1 MVDWRSKANRVR
13 HSFSS
18 RTDHNHHHHHH
29 PIRHVSSSVTAAV
42 TQPITTT
49 TTTTTT
55 SAINRA
61 SIASCTVTPMS
72 TISTSTPSVHASRKQ
87 PDIIEPS
94 SEFQQTLNNHTSTAQ
109 SSQSHVPTPSV
120 PSLEATSTG
129 SSMSRVPGAFYIPCS
144 IAQRASLN
152 MPAADGAALRR
163 QLAFDALAL
172 VRQLPCCA
180 EGWMFVK
187 RDTSKLSSFF
197 RSQWMPFWGELRGG
211 MLLFCDP
218 NSDYI
223 HNHQRPIKLVFT
235 ATNCI
240 IDLKN
245 TQSYSQLKIRRSDGQ
260 AIVLRMPSAHEAQQ
274 WVVALQT
281 LTFPYTSIRLADFD
295 WITAI
300 GRGASGKV
308 FLVRDNRTN
317 ARLALKVVDKS
328 RVFRTHLTFQH
339 VVNERLVLELC
350 SGCPFAIQLRYAFQ
364 TDSHLYFATDFYD
377 GGDLFSL
384 LQRNQGRL
392 DERHAKRIIAE
403 IVLALEWLHQRN
415 IVYRDLKPENVVLD
429 GNGHVRLAD
438 FGLAKVLKHDH
449 NLLTQTICGTTA
461 YAAPEMLQSKPY
473 DISLDL
479 WCLGVFI
486 YHVLSGR
493 TPFNF
498 KGRTIDEMEEV
509 QRTRQVR
516 YPPVLSLEAVSIIRG
531 LLQNDPCRR
540 LLLEDV
546 KRHPFFRGIDWVH
559 VARKEPH
566 PDDISRLLA
575 DKEERDTAVARL
587 AVARA
592 QQLGV
597 QSDSTAALTRMDVQ
611 EISSM
616 TLDRYLLRN
625 INPEEWRHVSF
636 SDDDDV
642 SATAEFPAFLHKKGA
657 EMETWAIAGW
667 AWTCSEASGHATHA
681 RDGRDGMSGGLAER
695 LGMQQMRLGNG
706 NVMIGRRS
714 LQPWVEGV
722 GGGGGSALG
731 GMTSVGSLMGD
742 SSAGTS
748 NAIAAVSS
756 AAAAAAAAAA
766 EGARAAAA
774 PVNGRTAI
782 QDGATTASSLASET
796 IGSTADRS
804 SRVTET
810 TINKRYEFGANMDQ
824 AGRASLEYRPGMM
837 GITRR
842 SIEINI
848 RPVGG
853 TDTSQA
859 GGGGGGGRWGG
870 KGMLN
875 LGRITSSVREGRHR
889 ASLDTVRG
897 RRSLD
902 RRSREG
908 LIRRT
913 DTFQTTVP
921 RPAERRH
928 VKSNVDMH
936 RSRGK

>member
-13 HSFSS
+13 NSFSS
-18 RTDHNHHHHHH
+18 RPSDHFRHSNH
-29 PIRHVSSSVTAAV
+29 P
-42 TQPITTT
+42 
-49 TTTTTT
+49 
-55 SAINRA
+55 
-61 SIASCTVTPMS
+61 
-72 TISTSTPSVHASRKQ
+72 ISTSPTIISSIHPPASHDATTFI
-87 PDIIEPS
+87 P
-94 SEFQQTLNNHTSTAQ
+94 QTLAAISTSSPGVQPSPDRHAPKKTSDLQNPFSHPSTAQ
-109 SSQSHVPTPSV
+109 SSQSCAPTPSV
-120 PSLEATSTG
+120 PSLDATSTG

-144 IAQRASLN
+144 IAQRASAN
-152 MPAADGAALRR
+152 MLPADAAALRR

-172 VRQLPCCA
+172 VRHLPCCA

-187 RDTSKLSSFF
+187 RDASKLSSFF

-218 NSDYI
+218 NSDYVQ
-223 HNHQRPIKLVFT
+223 NHQRPIKLVFT

-240 IDLKN
+240 IDLRN
-245 TQSYSQLKIRRSDGQ
+245 TPSYSQVKVRRSDGQ
-260 AIVLRMPSAHEAQQ
+260 HIILRMASAHEAQQ

-281 LTFPYTSIRLADFD
+281 QTFPYTSIRLADFD

-317 ARLALKVVDKS
+317 ARLALKVVDKT

-377 GGDLFSL
+377 GGDLFAL

-392 DERHAKRIIAE
+392 EERHARRIVAE
-403 IVLALEWLHQRN
+403 IVLALSWLHEHN

-438 FGLAKVLKHDH
+438 FGLAKVLKREHRF
-449 NLLTQTICGTTA
+449 LTQTICGTTA

-473 DISLDL
+473 NISLDL

-498 KGRTIDEMEEV
+498 KGRTIDEMEEI

-516 YPPVLSLEAVSIIRG
+516 FPTVLSIEAVSLIRG
-531 LLQNDPCRR
+531 LLQNDPSRR
-540 LLLEDV
+540 LTLEEV
-546 KRHPFFRGIDWVH
+546 KHHPFFRGVDWIRVG
-559 VARKEPH
+559 RKESH
-566 PDDISRLLA
+566 PDDVSRLLV
-575 DKEERDTAVARL
+575 DKEEEDTAVARL

-597 QSDSTAALTRMDVQ
+597 ETDSTAALARMDVQ

-625 INPEEWRHVSF
+625 INAEEWRHVSF
-636 SDDDDV
+636 SDDDDA
-642 SATAEFPAFLHKKGA
+642 SATAEFPAVIHKKGA

-667 AWTCSEASGHATHA
+667 AWTCGEASGHATYV
-681 RDGRDGMSGGLAER
+681 RDPRDGMNMGLAER
-695 LGMQQMRLGNG
+695 LSLQQSTITNGNG
-706 NVMIGRRS
+706 TAGYRTS
-714 LQPWVEGV
+714 QSAHTQPGPV
-722 GGGGGSALG
+722 GGGGDMGFATDAVGMDSSTAVASAVAAVTAAALE
-731 GMTSVGSLMGD
+731 MRSVGGPTNGSPAVNEAMTI
-742 SSAGTS
+742 TS
-748 NAIAAVSS
+748 QTPP
-756 AAAAAAAAAA
+756 
-766 EGARAAAA
+766 ETEERAM
-774 PVNGRTAI
+774 
-782 QDGATTASSLASET
+782 
-796 IGSTADRS
+796 
-804 SRVTET
+804 RVEESGPE
-810 TINKRYEFGANMDQ
+810 NRYEFGTNMDQ
-824 AGRASLEYRPGMM
+824 TERISVEHRQGLG
-837 GITRR
+837 GLGRR
-842 SIEINI
+842 SVEANI
-848 RPVGG
+848 RRTEGGDASNVG
-853 TDTSQA
+853 S
-859 GGGGGGGRWGG
+859 GGEGGGRRIG

-875 LGRITSSVREGRHR
+875 LGRIAGSVREGRFR

-913 DTFQTTVP
+913 DTFQTNTS
-921 RPAERRH
+921 RQAERRH
-928 VKSNVDMH
+928 IGSTNSVH
-936 RSRGK
+936 RLRARQDC

>member
-18 RTDHNHHHHHH
+18 RIDDH
-29 PIRHVSSSVTAAV
+29 PVRHVTSSATAAHAH
-42 TQPITTT
+42 TLP
-49 TTTTTT
+49 T
-55 SAINRA
+55 SPPLHRL
-61 SIASCTVTPMS
+61 SMDPRTVTPISPM
-72 TISTSTPSVHASRKQ
+72 STSTSSVHAARS
-87 PDIIEPS
+87 PPVNDPS
-94 SEFQQTLNNHTSTAQ
+94 SDLHQ
-109 SSQSHVPTPSV
+109 SSAPKSATRTSQSHVPTPSV
-120 PSLEATSTG
+120 PSLDATSTG

-152 MPAADGAALRR
+152 MPPADGAALRR

-187 RDTSKLSSFF
+187 RDASKLSSFF

-218 NSDYI
+218 NSDYMQ
-223 HNHQRPIKLVFT
+223 HHHRPIKLVFT

-260 AIVLRMPSAHEAQQ
+260 SIVLRMPSAHEAQR

-281 LTFPYTSIRLADFD
+281 QTFPYTSIRLADFD

-350 SGCPFAIQLRYAFQ
+350 SGCPFVIQLRYAFQ

-392 DERHAKRIIAE
+392 DEPHAKRIIAE
-403 IVLALEWLHQRN
+403 IVLALEWLHHRN

-438 FGLAKVLKHDH
+438 FGLAKVLKHEH
-449 NLLTQTICGTTA
+449 NYLTQTICGTTA

-498 KGRTIDEMEEV
+498 KGRTIDEMDEV

-516 YPPVLSLEAVSIIRG
+516 YPSVLSLEAVSIIRG

-540 LLLEDV
+540 LSLEDV
-546 KRHPFFRGIDWVH
+546 KRHPFFRGVDWLH

-566 PDDISRLLA
+566 PDDVSRLLA

-597 QSDSTAALTRMDVQ
+597 QSDSAAALARMDVQ

-667 AWTCSEASGHATHA
+667 AWTCGEASGHATHA
-681 RDGRDGMSGGLAER
+681 RDGRDAISMGLP
-695 LGMQQMRLGNG
+695 MQQMRLGNA
-706 NVMIGRRS
+706 NVMIARRS
-714 LQPWVEGV
+714 LQPWVEGL
-722 GGGGGSALG
+722 GGGGTLGSMTGVGSA
-731 GMTSVGSLMGD
+731 VGD
-742 SSAGTS
+742 SSIATTS
-748 NAIAAVSS
+748 AIAAVT
-756 AAAAAAAAAA
+756 AAAAAAA
-766 EGARAAAA
+766 EGARLAAS
-774 PVNGRTAI
+774 PVTGRTQI

-796 IGSTADRS
+796 IGSTVERS
-804 SRVTET
+804 SRVTDT

-824 AGRASLEYRPGMM
+824 GARGSLDYRPGMM
-837 GITRR
+837 GIARR

-853 TDTSQA
+853 TDAPQQAGA
-859 GGGGGGGRWGG
+859 GGGGGGGSRWGG

-928 VKSNVDMH
+928 VKSTVGMH